1 MPGITVGVD
10 GSDNSYRALEW
21 AMKEAA
27 LRKVPV
33 NVHAV
38 HEVVRNQWTGHPAIT
53 PEDQAMTNRARS
65 WTEDAIGK
73 VAGQL
78 GSAQPTSVTVQAT
91 SGFAAEELIKA
102 SQDSDLVVVSQRGSG
117 GFPRLAIGGVASKVM
132 HHAACPVV
140 VVPAGK

>member
-1 MPGITVGVD
+1 
-10 GSDNSYRALEW
+10 
-21 AMKEAA
+21 MKEAA

-38 HEVVRNQWTGHPAIT
+38 HEVVRNEWTGHPAIT
-53 PEDQAMTNRARS
+53 PEDEAMTNRARS